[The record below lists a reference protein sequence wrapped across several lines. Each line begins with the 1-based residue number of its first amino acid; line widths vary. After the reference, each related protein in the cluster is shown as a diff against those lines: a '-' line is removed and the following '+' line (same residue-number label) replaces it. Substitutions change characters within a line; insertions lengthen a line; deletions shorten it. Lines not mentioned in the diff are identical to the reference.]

1 MPFTIKCLKFDFGV
15 NTMVNKCKDCI
26 YFKKY
31 DKDKIFGYCTNN
43 ESQRKSKNLRSE
55 LSPSCQKKKI
65 K

>member
-1 MPFTIKCLKFDFGV
+1 MD
-15 NTMVNKCKDCI
+15 NKCKDCI

-31 DKDKIFGYCTNN
+31 EKNKIFGFCTND
-43 ESQRKSKNLRSE
+43 ESQRKSKKLRSE